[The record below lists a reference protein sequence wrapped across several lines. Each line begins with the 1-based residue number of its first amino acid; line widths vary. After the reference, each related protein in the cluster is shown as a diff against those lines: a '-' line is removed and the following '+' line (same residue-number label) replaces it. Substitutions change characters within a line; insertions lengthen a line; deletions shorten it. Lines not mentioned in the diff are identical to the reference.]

1 MQFPDFDIE
10 LSDEEILA
18 DLCYPAPAPTR
29 YRRPEPTAPDGWT
42 RRITVR
48 WADVDANGHM
58 RSSAYSDFA
67 SDARVAFF
75 AERGFPLGR
84 LHRLRL
90 TPVILAERLSY
101 RREAMLGEELS
112 VSVAVA
118 ELDEDAS
125 RGTMEHRIRKADG
138 SVAALVRTDGAW
150 LSLETRRIVAPPRE
164 LAQAMRS
171 APRCG
176 PAPPA

>member
-1 MQFPDFDIE
+1 MQFPDIDIG

-18 DLCYPAPAPTR
+18 DRCYPAPAPTP
-29 YRRPEPTAPDGWT
+29 YRPQEPAAPDEWA

-58 RSSAYSDFA
+58 HNTAYSDLA
-67 SDARVAFF
+67 SDARLAFF
-75 AERGFPLGR
+75 AEHGFPLGKLR
-84 LHRLRL
+84 QLRL
-90 TPVILAERLSY
+90 APVILAERLSY

-118 ELDEDAS
+118 GLNEDAS

-138 SVAALVRTDGAW
+138 AVAALVRIDGAW
-150 LSLETRRIVAPPRE
+150 LSLETRKIVAPPRD
-164 LAQAMRS
+164 LAQVMRS
-171 APRCG
+171 APRSG
-176 PAPPA
+176 PAPPE